1 MLLIIAL
8 HAPPA
13 SLLLRD
19 TANPCVAYGNGTVF
33 NITSLFRWPAVVN
46 GMTDG
51 DGKQYEYSWACGGL
65 RLSAA
70 DSRNGTSAP
79 PCGGDDVAVCQ
90 HDRPLTLDYN
100 AGAVSTALWLGQ
112 FNGEVDDWT
121 ILFPNTQP
129 SKPPPS
135 PFSGAGGDGIR
146 VSKVHF
152 VVDKSVPSPVLKML
166 GEEPFT
172 EYNFEVRGACIGQ
185 PSFSSPG
192 RFCDPSV
199 VAVEAD

>member
-1 MLLIIAL
+1 MFFLVAL
-8 HAPPA
+8 HATPA

-19 TANPCVAYGNGTVF
+19 AANPCVAYGNGTIF
-33 NITSLFRWPAVVN
+33 NITSLFRWPAVV
-46 GMTDG
+46 DG
-51 DGKQYEYSWACGGL
+51 LEDADGKQYQYSWACGGL
-65 RLSAA
+65 RLSGRAGPK
-70 DSRNGTSAP
+70 NGTLA

-90 HDRPLTLDYN
+90 HDRPLALDYD

-121 ILFPNTQP
+121 IMLPNTQP

-152 VVDKSVPSPVLKML
+152 VVDKTVPSPVLKML

-192 RFCDPSV
+192 RYCDPS
-199 VAVEAD
+199 AVTVEMD